1 MGANVTNSP
10 QSPAKLGI
18 ESPVPIGWEKQP
30 VLQIRTLQNE
40 QIAQFSILHHATRLL
55 YQWVHAD
62 IKVNYVDQIL
72 FFRKLDKFTRLL
84 GSHCQGL
91 LTDHVFP
98 SQQGSFGVRVMK
110 IIGGCQM
117 NDINVRIRQHFLE
130 GSI

>member
-10 QSPAKLGI
+10 QSPAKLGV

-30 VLQIRTLQNE
+30 ILQIRTLQNE

-62 IKVNYVDQIL
+62 IKVNHVDQIL
-72 FFRKLDKFTRLL
+72 FPGKLNEFARLL
-84 GSHCQGL
+84 GSRCQRL
-91 LTDHVFP
+91 FTDHMFP

-110 IIGGCQM
+110 II
-117 NDINVRIRQHFLE
+117 
-130 GSI
+130 